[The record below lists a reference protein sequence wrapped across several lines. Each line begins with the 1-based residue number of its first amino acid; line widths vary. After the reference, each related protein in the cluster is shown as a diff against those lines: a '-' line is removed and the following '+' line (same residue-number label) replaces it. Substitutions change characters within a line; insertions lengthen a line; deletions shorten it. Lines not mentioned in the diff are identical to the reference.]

1 MSPAVPTAPIAP
13 LSLTRS
19 DGGVLTLD
27 GSRCVIMGI
36 LNLTP
41 DSFSD
46 GGRLTDVTAALRH
59 AERLV
64 AEGAAILDFGAES
77 TRPGARLL
85 SVDEEWQRLRPVVQ
99 SLPTLQLPAVLSI
112 DTRHAETARR
122 VHELGFRLLNLAFPQ
137 HLFSQALDDPQA
149 AALDRPA
156 RHALLGGF
164 DGIVV
169 MHSRGTPA
177 SMRELTDYDGD
188 LCETVEAELSLAARM
203 LTDDSPPLLSRI
215 LYDPGLGFAKTAE
228 QSLTLLHSTASLRSG
243 LARPILVGASRKS
256 MWGALTSQPVESRLI
271 PSVMGAAFAASC
283 GADIVRVHDVAETKQ
298 ALVVARALSIGR
310 HGP

>member
-99 SLPTLQLPAVLSI
+99 ALPTLQLPAVLSI

-188 LCETVEAELSLAARM
+188 LCETVPRYFRASSTIPAWALPRL
-203 LTDDSPPLLSRI
+203 PSR
-215 LYDPGLGFAKTAE
+215 
-228 QSLTLLHSTASLRSG
+228 
-243 LARPILVGASRKS
+243 ASRCC
-256 MWGALTSQPVESRLI
+256 TTRLL
-271 PSVMGAAFAASC
+271 C
-283 GADIVRVHDVAETKQ
+283 GAVWPGRSSSEPHASRCG
-298 ALVVARALSIGR
+298 AR
-310 HGP
+310 